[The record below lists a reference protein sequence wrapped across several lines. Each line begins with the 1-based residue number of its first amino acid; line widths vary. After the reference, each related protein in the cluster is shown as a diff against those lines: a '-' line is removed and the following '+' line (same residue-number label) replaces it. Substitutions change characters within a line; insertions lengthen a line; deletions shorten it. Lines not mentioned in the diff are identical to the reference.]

1 MLSRVGIMAKEFGGT
16 LGVPP
21 TMISPQREGLLVA
34 KP

>member
-1 MLSRVGIMAKEFGGT
+1 MSSRVGIMPKEFGGT

-21 TMISPQREGLLVA
+21 RMICPQREGLLVA